1 MRDAHWVKPRLV
13 AQVRFTEWTSDGK
26 LRHPS
31 FQGLRLDKT
40 PMETVREKPASPP
53 KASRSRSGSRSRST
67 SESDQAPA
75 PVEVK
80 LTNPDRVLYPKD
92 GITKQDVADYYQAV
106 SGPLLA
112 AIKDRPLA
120 VIHWNQGVGK
130 PGWFEQNTGQKAEP
144 WMKVVDTP
152 SSKGPVRHLVAD
164 RPETLRWLAQHAA
177 LELHMWHS
185 RAQSLTMP
193 DWVVFD
199 LDPADGKGIEQAIEV
214 AQILRGMFERL
225 GLPSVLKT
233 TGKRGLHVFVPLAP
247 GHTYDDAQGFAL
259 SVGETVAQKLPQ
271 VTLERAKE
279 KRKGRL
285 YFDCLQNGYG
295 KTVVAPYSL
304 RGVDGVSVS
313 TPLRWN
319 EVEAGLDPKR
329 FNLRTV
335 PDRLK
340 EVGDLFAPAL
350 RQGVRLPRFK
360 R

>member
-1 MRDAHWVKPRLV
+1 MAG
-13 AQVRFTEWTSDGK
+13 A
-26 LRHPS
+26 
-31 FQGLRLDKT
+31 
-40 PMETVREKPASPP
+40 
-53 KASRSRSGSRSRST
+53 
-67 SESDQAPA
+67 
-75 PVEVK
+75 VEVK

-92 GITKQDVADYYQAV
+92 GITKKDVADYYDAV

-152 SSKGPVRHLVAD
+152 SSKGPVRHLVVD

-199 LDPADGKGIEQAIEV
+199 LDPADGKDIEQAIEV
-214 AQILRGMFERL
+214 AQILRGMFDRL
-225 GLPSVLKT
+225 GLPSVPKT

-247 GHTYDDAQGFAL
+247 GHTYDDAQAFAL

-295 KTVVAPYSL
+295 KTVIAPYSL
-304 RGVDGVSVS
+304 RGVDGAPVS

-319 EVEAGLDPKR
+319 EVEPGLDPKR

>member
-1 MRDAHWVKPRLV
+1 
-13 AQVRFTEWTSDGK
+13 
-26 LRHPS
+26 
-31 FQGLRLDKT
+31 
-40 PMETVREKPASPP
+40 
-53 KASRSRSGSRSRST
+53 
-67 SESDQAPA
+67 
-75 PVEVK
+75 
-80 LTNPDRVLYPKD
+80 
-92 GITKQDVADYYQAV
+92 YQAV

-144 WMKVVDTP
+144 WMKVLDTP

-225 GLPSVLKT
+225 VLPSVLKT
-233 TGKRGLHVFVPLAP
+233 TG
-247 GHTYDDAQGFAL
+247 
-259 SVGETVAQKLPQ
+259 
-271 VTLERAKE
+271 
-279 KRKGRL
+279 
-285 YFDCLQNGYG
+285 
-295 KTVVAPYSL
+295 L

>member
-1 MRDAHWVKPRLV
+1 
-13 AQVRFTEWTSDGK
+13 
-26 LRHPS
+26 
-31 FQGLRLDKT
+31 
-40 PMETVREKPASPP
+40 
-53 KASRSRSGSRSRST
+53 
-67 SESDQAPA
+67 
-75 PVEVK
+75 
-80 LTNPDRVLYPKD
+80 
-92 GITKQDVADYYQAV
+92 
-106 SGPLLA
+106 
-112 AIKDRPLA
+112 
-120 VIHWNQGVGK
+120 
-130 PGWFEQNTGQKAEP
+130 
-144 WMKVVDTP
+144 VVDTP
-152 SSKGPVRHLVAD
+152 SAKGPVRHLIAD

-225 GLPSVLKT
+225 GLPSVPKT

-247 GHTYDDAQGFAL
+247 GHTYDDAQAFAL

-295 KTVVAPYSL
+295 KTVIAPYSL
-304 RGVDGVSVS
+304 RGVDGAPVS

-319 EVEAGLDPKR
+319 EVEPGLDPKQ

-335 PDRLK
+335 PGRVK
-340 EVGDLFAPAL
+340 KVGDLFAPAL
-350 RQGVRLPRFK
+350 RQGVRLPRFN